1 MKLLVI
7 DDENFVRKGIV
18 SLIPYDEIG
27 IESVFEADNG
37 QSGLEIVK
45 NEEPDIILCDINMP
59 KINGLDFSKE
69 VKANW
74 PWIKIAIITGYDY
87 FDYARQ
93 AVKIGVE
100 DYVLK
105 PVSKNDVIEI
115 IHNMIDK
122 INEDKKIKEVY
133 SAIHESEVEEDVT
146 GYQKQ
151 ISHIIEERLSNEEF
165 SLSLLAD
172 EIGLSSSYLSTL
184 FKKLFGTTFSD
195 YLLHQRLEK
204 SKILLLT
211 TELKNYE
218 IAEKV
223 GISDSNYFS
232 TLFKKHYGDS
242 PGQYKRKIQGQQHW
256 QE

>member
-7 DDENFVRKGIV
+7 DDEALIRKGIV
-18 SLIPYDEIG
+18 SLISYEKLG
-27 IESVFEADNG
+27 IALIFEADNG

-45 NEEPDIILCDINMP
+45 KEEPDIILCDINMP

-87 FDYARQ
+87 FEYAKE

-105 PVSKNDVIEI
+105 PVSKDDVQELIQKLVLKIQEDRKLKEI
-115 IHNMIDK
+115 YKIIQEMDK
-122 INEDKKIKEVY
+122 NSDE
-133 SAIHESEVEEDVT
+133 AI
-146 GYQKQ
+146 GYKQQ
-151 ISHIIEERLSNEEF
+151 ISNILEECLFDIDF
-165 SLSLLAD
+165 SLNNLA
-172 EIGLSSSYLSTL
+172 ERMGLNTSYMSTL
-184 FKKLFGTTFSD
+184 FKKLFGIPFSD

-204 SKILLLT
+204 SKIYLLT
-211 TELKNYE
+211 TDLKNYE
-218 IAEKV
+218 IADKV
-223 GISDSNYFS
+223 GIGDPNYFS

-242 PGQYKRKIQGQQHW
+242 PNRYKKKVQKEKRG
-256 QE
+256 